1 MARCADLKVNNFAEG
16 VTDCDIAQA
25 IVDHFKA
32 ENMKVLSIQPC
43 ANKIPR
49 VTFDSKLGCEIVQ
62 LRGELDI
69 GGVKVAVVP
78 PLLLPQTGLMLLS
91 TTYRLMRLIVISV
104 MP

>member
-16 VTDCDIAQA
+16 VTNCDIAQA

-32 ENMKVLSIQPC
+32 ENMKVLSIQQC
-43 ANKIPR
+43 ANKIAR
-49 VTFDSKLGCEIVQ
+49 VTFDSKLVCEIVQ

-78 PLLLPQTGLMLLS
+78 LLLLPQTGLMLS
-91 TTYRLMRLIVISV
+91 TTYRLMRLIDRKSV
-104 MP
+104 V